1 MKLRNS
7 KNTIFIISILI
18 ASIFLPTFLKLFEE
32 REGST
37 PIFYPI
43 KQGDSIIENQTIFTQ
58 QLIRDPT
65 FGFVGID
72 SPWIGAKQGDL
83 NDTDYNLSGNN
94 ANFKVIGEERQ
105 FTYIADPINSSDW
118 TAQQNPEF
126 PAYPEWPWNDP
137 SPSYGIDSFGLWA
150 NHSWRET
157 AVQTPSIQWVHNFS
171 IPENMT
177 DYTITSASVQGII
190 NASVDINIDT
200 PADDGEIAGEN
211 NQLVSQHVTYDYVEF
226 YIRVADLYQSNIYT
240 IASYKTTTLGQNSPS
255 ILTLADT
262 FLEAVSEINMKF
274 YISQVLAVD
283 SHNFTVIIGMDIKCE
298 DNAATDYDYWN
309 MLRIKTFSINFSYT
323 KRIDEFSSVSWSQTG
338 KMINSSLYPGDQI
351 IINNAT
357 LDFTYFTN
365 KLWSSSS
372 QNSEIRVY
380 LNHYLHTE
388 VIKLINTSTSPQHVK
403 GGAGFDVSSLLTEV
417 DQNVSIEIEL
427 YLADTFELSENITL
441 IIDEVFLNVTY
452 TVIHQETPIA
462 TRLEPVNAY
471 SINVPW
477 NSSITIQLNY
487 TELASKTGIPEA
499 NFQID
504 WLGSLSSVNITD
516 DDGGIYSIHFNT
528 TNTYSGQ
535 KYYMDITVLGQ
546 GLYLSKNLV
555 IEIYIEG
562 RPTLFN
568 VWINGFNVNN
578 TPLISLMYGTKI
590 NITSTY
596 QDENTTKSI
605 NNSEGLLLSSEL
617 NENDYIF
624 TQNLNEYQFILNS
637 STLGIG
643 VHVLSLYISQDNY
656 QTGFKKIQ
664 IEITPRDIQLFLFL
678 NGKNATISP
687 QISVPIQNTLNISFY
702 LFDQNSSEYVESSNY
717 SLAGLSNS
725 SIYTTDKTGFKHEIL
740 INTSTMD
747 IGIHYITLIIEKE
760 NYNYVSRVIELEI
773 TPREA
778 DINFSL
784 NNQNWNIMQ
793 SDEISIPIT
802 GTIEISVN
810 AIDCITNAT
819 IEKMNFNLIG
829 ISSNAY
835 KQENLENSTTEFQ
848 INSTYL
854 GLGAFVISIFA
865 EKPYYEDRVYTFRL
879 IIQPIQTKISTPLAN
894 NSITV
899 SPGSS
904 FNLNISIENTDFGGV
919 IENCR
924 VTYSWEFGQ
933 GEMQE
938 ISPGVYAI
946 DFQEKDSRNIPEGVY
961 PIFIT
966 VYNGPDYQFE
976 QFIITVTFIQHDSSG
991 LPTWTGYL
999 FLGTLAILASYL
1011 VAYQK
1016 YLKYPKIIR
1025 KLHSV
1030 RKGIRKGKSVNAQF
1044 RTRRDLFQTAYINAI
1059 TPILGIK
1066 NSIIEKAITE
1076 SDKRTKTQLIPPKKN
1091 KFVTASDEKN
1101 KTRPEQ
1107 KDSKKTKDI
1116 KETKTKETHKP
1127 STTSTPA
1134 EVLAR
1139 IIHSPSTDPEILNE
1153 LIKSK
1158 DVKPIKATNHNENQ
1172 NDALK

>member
-1 MKLRNS
+1 MKLKKS
-7 KNTIFIISILI
+7 KNIFILALMLS
-18 ASIFLPTFLKLFEE
+18 SIFLPAFLKMFEKPI
-32 REGST
+32 T
-37 PIFYPI
+37 PSINMHPTM
-43 KQGDSIIENQTIFTQ
+43 QGDSIIENQTIITR

-65 FGFVGID
+65 FGLVGID
-72 SPWIGAKQGDL
+72 SPWVGEKQGDL
-83 NDTDYNLSGNN
+83 NDTEYNLSGNH
-94 ANFKVIGEERQ
+94 ANFKVVGDVKQ
-105 FTYIADPINSSDW
+105 FTYNADPINSSDW
-118 TAQQNPEF
+118 SSQQNPEF
-126 PAYPEWPWNDP
+126 PAYPEWSWDDP
-137 SPSYGIDSFGLWA
+137 SPSFGIDSFGLWA

-171 IPENMT
+171 IPEDMT
-177 DYTITSASVQGII
+177 DYTITSASVQGVV

-200 PADDGEIAGEN
+200 PADNGEIAGEN
-211 NQLVSQHVTYDYVEF
+211 NQLVSQHVTYDYVKF
-226 YIRVADLYQSNIYT
+226 YVRVADLNQSTIYT

-309 MLRIKTFSINFSYT
+309 MLRIKSFSMNFSYT
-323 KRIDEFSSVSWSQTG
+323 KRIDEFTSISWSQTG

-357 LDFTYFTN
+357 LDFTYYVD
-365 KLWSSSS
+365 KPWSSSS
-372 QNSEIRVY
+372 QNSEIRIY

-403 GGAGFDVSSLLTEV
+403 GGAGFDVSSLVTDV
-417 DQNVSIEIEL
+417 DQNVSVKIEL
-427 YLADTFELSENITL
+427 YLADTFELSENVTL
-441 IIDEVFLNVTY
+441 MINEVFLNVTY
-452 TVIHQETPIA
+452 TVIHQETPIE
-462 TRLEPVNAY
+462 TRLEPINAY

-477 NSSITIQLNY
+477 NSSIILQLNY
-487 TELASKTGIPEA
+487 TELISRSGIPGAE
-499 NFQID
+499 FQID
-504 WLGSLSSVNITD
+504 WLDSFSNVNITD
-516 DDGGIYSIHFNT
+516 DGNGIYSIYFNT
-528 TNTYSGQ
+528 TNTHSGQ

-546 GLYLSKNLV
+546 GLYLTKNLV

-568 VWINGFNVNN
+568 VWVNGIDVN
-578 TPLISLMYGTKI
+578 TAPLISLMYGAEI
-590 NITSTY
+590 NITSIFK
-596 QDENTTKSI
+596 DENTTKI
-605 NNSEGLLLSSEL
+605 IDNGEGLLLGSEL
-617 NENDYIF
+617 NENDYNF
-624 TQNLNEYQFILNS
+624 TQNLDEYHFILNT

-643 VHVLSLYISQDNY
+643 VHVLSVYISRENY

-664 IEITPRDIQLFLFL
+664 IEVTPRDFQLFLYL
-678 NGKNATISP
+678 NGKNATITP
-687 QISVPIQNTLNISFY
+687 QISVPIQNILNISFY
-702 LFDQNSSEYVESSNY
+702 LFDQNSSEYVKSLNY
-717 SLAGLSNS
+717 SLAGLSD
-725 SIYTTDKTGFKHEIL
+725 SIYFTKITGFRHEIF
-740 INTSTMD
+740 INTSTMAV
-747 IGIHYITLIIEKE
+747 GIHHVTLIIEKE

-778 DINFSL
+778 DINFSF
-784 NNQNWNIMQ
+784 NNQTWNILE

-802 GTIEISVN
+802 GSIKISVN
-810 AIDCITNAT
+810 ALDYNTNAT
-819 IEKMNFNLIG
+819 IEEMDFNLIG

-835 KQENLENSTTEFQ
+835 KQENLDNSTAEFQ

-865 EKPYYEDRVYTFRL
+865 EKQFYEDKIFSFRL

-894 NSITV
+894 NSTTV
-899 SPGSS
+899 SPGSN
-904 FNLNISIENTDFGGV
+904 FNVNISIENTDFGGV
-919 IENCR
+919 VENCR

-976 QFIITVTFIQHDSSG
+976 QFIITVTFIRPDSAG

-1016 YLKYPKIIR
+1016 YFKYPKIIR
-1025 KLHSV
+1025 KLRSV
-1030 RKGIRKGKSVNAQF
+1030 RKGVSKGKSVNAQF
-1044 RTRRDLFQTAYINAI
+1044 RTRRDLFQSAYINTI
-1059 TPILGIK
+1059 TPILDIK
-1066 NSIIEKAITE
+1066 NATIEKAITE
-1076 SDKRTKTQLIPPKKN
+1076 SDKRTKAQLIPPKKN

-1101 KTRPEQ
+1101 IGKIKE
-1107 KDSKKTKDI
+1107 KESKKI
-1116 KETKTKETHKP
+1116 EETKPKESVEPIK
-1127 STTSTPA
+1127 SSAPA
-1134 EVLAR
+1134 EVLSR
-1139 IIHSPSTDPEILNE
+1139 IIHSPSTDPEVLDE

-1158 DVKPIKATNHNENQ
+1158 DIEPVK
-1172 NDALK
+1172 ALKKEEDKNFMKK